1 MHKSLACIAPKGH
14 GFPTSAGTQ
23 NPSQGGGDYLVL
35 ATGFGVVFYCHVVF
49 SYRTH
54 PRGWR
59 GWLLLGKSF
68 VLAFKQDLFRMLTLN
83 SYRST
88 FSESFQSFYL
98 SLKTFNCFLNISRL
112 ESAHVSGWRYPLGH
126 GIVALSPCA
135 CWDTQQASQSCTSA
149 ARAATGV
156 RGQLH
161 PEGFGGMKESKSNGR
176 LCSLLG
182 LLSTSQKHFL
192 IHPSAGGVRKTG
204 EKPLRAPKYATA
216 FAKGFLD
223 HFTCLSLITRSHA

>member
-1 MHKSLACIAPKGH
+1 M
-14 GFPTSAGTQ
+14 
-23 NPSQGGGDYLVL
+23 
-35 ATGFGVVFYCHVVF
+35 
-49 SYRTH
+49 
-54 PRGWR
+54 
-59 GWLLLGKSF
+59 GKSF

-88 FSESFQSFYL
+88 FSESFSVLLPKPENFQLFPQHF
-98 SLKTFNCFLNISRL
+98 KIRISSCL
-112 ESAHVSGWRYPLGH
+112 WVEISSGPRYCC
-126 GIVALSPCA
+126 PCA

-182 LLSTSQKHFL
+182 LFSTSQKHFL
-192 IHPSAGGVRKTG
+192 IHSSEGGVRKTG
-204 EKPLRAPKYATA
+204 EKPLRAPKSATA
-216 FAKGFLD
+216 LAKGFLD
-223 HFTCLSLITRSHA
+223 HFTCFSLIIRNRI